1 MSSRSMDLKHASKL
15 RTTSPLG
22 NIIRNGFPRRSW
34 EAYGFAVICF
44 AVATLIRLSL
54 NPVNPNIQSFAT
66 YYPAVLFAAL
76 VAGRGAGL
84 LAMTLSASMGGW
96 AFSPPYFATTLF
108 SESEMIDLA
117 LFIASA
123 LVIIWGAVAHRT
135 VLWRLTEEEHFREA
149 TVNEL
154 THRLK
159 NNLTT
164 VFSILRHE
172 LRNQPETWD
181 NISGRLCALAATDEF
196 VRESANETAS
206 LRNILVMESTPY
218 GNSRFLICG
227 PDIHLPRKLA
237 IMSALMLHELATNA
251 AKYGALSNSSGHVFV
266 SWKSQRDRVHLW
278 WMEQGGPEVVPPTH
292 RGFGLSLLERGLD
305 SYGGEIELSFAPEGL
320 RCNITFS
327 TSEGVSLARSGG
339 SR

>member
-1 MSSRSMDLKHASKL
+1 MSSRGMDLMHASKL
-15 RTTSPLG
+15 RATSQLG
-22 NIIRNGFPRRSW
+22 NIIRKGSPPGTW

-54 NPVNPNIQSFAT
+54 NLVSPNIQSFAT

-84 LAMTLSASMGGW
+84 LAMTLSATMGGW
-96 AFSPPYFATTLF
+96 AFSPPYFATTLP
-108 SESEMIDLA
+108 SGSEMIDLA

-123 LVIIWGAVAHRT
+123 LVIIWGAVAYRT
-135 VLWRLTEEEHFREA
+135 VLWRLHEEENFREA

-154 THRLK
+154 THRVK

-164 VFSILRHE
+164 VYAILRHE

-181 NISGRLCALAATDEF
+181 KVSGRLHALSATDEF
-196 VRESANETAS
+196 VCESANETAS

-218 GNSRFLICG
+218 GSSRFLICG

-237 IMSALMLHELATNA
+237 ITSALILHELATNA

-266 SWKSQRDRVHLW
+266 SWKSQRERVHLS
-278 WMEQGGPEVVPPTH
+278 WMEQGGPEVVPPTR
-292 RGFGLSLLERGLD
+292 RGFGRSLLERGLD
-305 SYGGEIELSFAPEGL
+305 CYNGEIDLSFAPEGL
-320 RCNITFS
+320 RCNISFS
-327 TSEGVSLARSGG
+327 TSEGCAE
-339 SR
+339 